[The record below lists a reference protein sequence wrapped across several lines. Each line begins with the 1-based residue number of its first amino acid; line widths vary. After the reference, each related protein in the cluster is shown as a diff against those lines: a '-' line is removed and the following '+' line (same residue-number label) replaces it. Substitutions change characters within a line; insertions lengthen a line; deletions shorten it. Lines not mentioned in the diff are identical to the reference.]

1 VQSNTYIIKDDA
13 FFEKSVHV
21 RGSLITRTHVDFWG
35 DLVVVEGSLSLGNRS
50 TIRGNVRA
58 ESAFIGSDVEIG
70 GKLMTTGD
78 TTVLEGVRLKEIDSA
93 GSVAI
98 KPDAVIDRIVAE
110 GNVEINGKASIGYV
124 SPRARS
130 SSRRHSAGCW
140 TLRVDVRCAT
150 TPPVALHVADS
161 LNS

>member
-1 VQSNTYIIKDDA
+1 MKADGTARLVRKHVQSNTYIIKDDA

-21 RGSLITRTHVDFWG
+21 RGSLITGTHVDFWG
-35 DLVVVEGSLSLGNRS
+35 DLVVEGSLSLGNRS

-110 GNVEINGKASIGYV
+110 GNVETNGKASIGYI
-124 SPRARS
+124 
-130 SSRRHSAGCW
+130 SAKGK
-140 TLRVDVRCAT
+140 VIVKKA
-150 TPPVALHVADS
+150 
-161 LNS
+161 